1 MSLQGWQETL
11 ITAQVDGTALASS
24 VTATSILP
32 AAAKFTLPANYF
44 GYIGKVL
51 RLTAQGRIST
61 TSSSPTITFDVRL
74 GAVIVFNGA
83 AVATVAAGAQTNK
96 TWQLE
101 ALLTCRAIGASTSAN
116 LMGIGKLTSSAV
128 VGSSGGNANTAL
140 LPDSAPAVGTGFDST
155 VSNVVDLFAT
165 WSASSASNSVQLHS
179 FALESLN

>member
-1 MSLQGWQETL
+1 VSLQGWSETL
-11 ITAQVDGTALASS
+11 ITAQVDGTALNTSA
-24 VTATSILP
+24 TATSILP
-32 AAAKFTLPANYF
+32 AAAKFTLPANWCA
-44 GYIGKVL
+44 IGKTL
-51 RLTAQGRIST
+51 RFIAQGRIST
-61 TSSSPTITFDVRL
+61 TASSPTITFDIRF

-83 AVATVAAGAQTNK
+83 AVATVSASGQTNK

-128 VGSSGGNANTAL
+128 VGSTGGNANTAM

-155 VSNVVDLFAT
+155 TSQQVDLFAT
-165 WSASSASNSVQLHS
+165 WSASSASNSVQLHN